1 MQMIDLVNLS
11 CGKEEI
17 YQNTLELKLKQ
28 T

>member
-1 MQMIDLVNLS
+1 MIDLVNSS

-17 YQNTLELKLKQ
+17 YQNILELKLKQ